1 MTEPS
6 CGGGSV
12 RQICPGGACGAH
24 ELLPFCRMNAIAP
37 TVSELRN
44 ESRYFYLWMGAGF
57 LIVAFG
63 GFIPT
68 YWSKVAT
75 GTFHGPTILHVHGML
90 LFSWV
95 CFYVIQTALVAA
107 GRTVSHRH
115 WGLAGISLF
124 TFVLC
129 SVLAGQI
136 AVIKAAESQGFG
148 DAARRFSAVALCAL
162 PLLAGFFALA
172 IANSRR
178 SQIHKRWM
186 VLLMS
191 AMMTPAIARVF
202 LTLFAPPG
210 ADSAPPPPFVSIP
223 PALVADLFIVVA
235 IVRDWRTL
243 GKPHAI
249 YMYGGLILLA
259 QQLLTPLIAATAPWM
274 QIATAFERLAV

>member
-1 MTEPS
+1 MS
-6 CGGGSV
+6 
-12 RQICPGGACGAH
+12 
-24 ELLPFCRMNAIAP
+24 AIAP
-37 TVSELRN
+37 TVSDLRS
-44 ESRYFYLWMGAGF
+44 ESRYFYLWMGVGY

-63 GFIPT
+63 GFVPT

-75 GTFHGPTILHVHGML
+75 GSFHGPTILHVHGLL

-95 CFYVIQTALVAA
+95 CFYFIQTALVAT
-107 GRTVSHRH
+107 GRTMSHRN

-124 TFVLC
+124 TLVIC
-129 SVLAGQI
+129 SVFVGQI
-136 AVIKAAESQGFG
+136 AVIKAAEAQGFG

-162 PLLAGFFALA
+162 PLMAGIFVLA

-178 SQIHKRWM
+178 PQVHKRWM

-210 ADSAPPPPFVSIP
+210 ADSAGPPPPFVAVP
-223 PALVADLFIVVA
+223 PALMADLFIVVA

-243 GKPHAI
+243 GKPHPI
-249 YMYGGLILLA
+249 YIYGGLVLLA
-259 QQLLTPLIAATAPWM
+259 QQLLTTFLAATPFWM
-274 QIATAFERLAV
+274 HIATAFERLAG

>member
-1 MTEPS
+1 
-6 CGGGSV
+6 
-12 RQICPGGACGAH
+12 
-24 ELLPFCRMNAIAP
+24 MNAIAP
-37 TVSELRN
+37 TAAALRS
-44 ESRYFYLWMGAGF
+44 ESRYFYLWMAAGY

-63 GFIPT
+63 GFVPT

-75 GTFHGPTILHVHGML
+75 GTFHGPAILHVHGLL

-95 CFYVIQTALVAA
+95 CFFFIQTALVAT
-107 GRTVSHRH
+107 GRTLSHRN

-124 TFVLC
+124 TFVIC

-136 AVIKAAESQGFG
+136 AVIKAAEAYGFG

-162 PLLAGFFALA
+162 PLMVVLFVLA
-172 IANSRR
+172 IANRNRPQS
-178 SQIHKRWM
+178 HKRWM

-210 ADSAPPPPFVSIP
+210 ADSAGPPPPFVSVP
-223 PALVADLFIVVA
+223 PALMADLFIIVA

-243 GKPHAI
+243 GKPHPI
-249 YMYGGLILLA
+249 YLYGGLVVLA
-259 QQLLTPLIAATAPWM
+259 QQLLTPALAATAFWM
-274 QIATAFERLAV
+274 HFALAFERLAG

>member
-1 MTEPS
+1 MS
-6 CGGGSV
+6 
-12 RQICPGGACGAH
+12 
-24 ELLPFCRMNAIAP
+24 AIAP
-37 TVSELRN
+37 TAAVLRT
-44 ESRYFYLWMGAGF
+44 ESRYFYLWMGVGYLF
-57 LIVAFG
+57 VAFG

-75 GTFHGPTILHVHGML
+75 GTFHGPVILHLHGML

-95 CFYVIQTALVAA
+95 CFYFIQTALVAT
-107 GRTVSHRH
+107 GRTVSHRN

-124 TFVLC
+124 TFVIC

-162 PLLAGFFALA
+162 PLMAAIFALA
-172 IANSRR
+172 IADSRR
-178 SQIHKRWM
+178 PQNHKRWM

-202 LTLFAPPG
+202 LTFFAPPG
-210 ADSAPPPPFVSIP
+210 AASAGPPPPFVSLP

-235 IVRDWRTL
+235 IGRDWRML
-243 GKPHAI
+243 GKPHPI
-249 YMYGGLILLA
+249 YIYGGLVLLA
-259 QQLLTPLIAATAPWM
+259 QQLLTPSIAATDVWM
-274 QIATAFERLAV
+274 HIATAFERLAG